1 MPHRRCARLSWRAP
15 VGPAGPGRGHA
26 RRFRVE
32 VKPRE
37 RQAAGKPVRVLRPR
51 GLRPRGAGADENQA
65 RMGRYSLRLRSD
77 RAFPRR
83 DASFTRGA
91 AERAPGASLRP
102 DGLPACPRDGLGGN
116 FSKQL
121 GSRYR
126 SGRSPDWL
134 KSKNPEAPAVRR
146 EAEEDW
152 RKEKDR
158 SDMKKYHAAVAA
170 VAIGAVMF
178 VLPADARAKK
188 QKRPEMQKRYEV
200 QTQTP
205 SLDGR
210 TLGRMRT
217 CGFDY
222 LQYDGLGTPY
232 GPYCH

>member
-1 MPHRRCARLSWRAP
+1 MFQ
-15 VGPAGPGRGHA
+15 HA
-26 RRFRVE
+26 C
-32 VKPRE
+32 KI
-37 RQAAGKPVRVLRPR
+37 
-51 GLRPRGAGADENQA
+51 GLE
-65 RMGRYSLRLRSD
+65 
-77 RAFPRR
+77 
-83 DASFTRGA
+83 
-91 AERAPGASLRP
+91 
-102 DGLPACPRDGLGGN
+102 GLV
-116 FSKQL
+116 SKRL

-178 VLPADARAKK
+178 GLPADARAKK